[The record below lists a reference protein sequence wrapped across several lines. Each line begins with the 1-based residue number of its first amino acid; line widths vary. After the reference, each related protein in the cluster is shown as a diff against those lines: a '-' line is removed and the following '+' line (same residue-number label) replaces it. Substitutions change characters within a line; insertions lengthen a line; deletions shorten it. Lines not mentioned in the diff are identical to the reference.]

1 MATSLATGD
10 VVVDSTLVVEE
21 VLVDGEGSLHGSVVV
36 KLGLDARYSG
46 GVNDSTSLALVLCP
60 GLTGAGAGLSADT
73 GVTAAGGVGPAFLC
87 DNTSVGEVSPNVV
100 EVTTVAA
107 VVVCIA
113 RDWVLGSENEVL
125 TGDAESV
132 GESLSGTESPA

>member
-1 MATSLATGD
+1 MATSLTTSL
-10 VVVDSTLVVEE
+10 VVVDTALVVEE

-36 KLGLDARYSG
+36 KLSLDARDRG
-46 GVNDSTSLALVLCP
+46 GVNDRASLALVLSP
-60 GLTGAGAGLSADT
+60 GLAGAGAGLSADT
-73 GVTAAGGVGPAFLC
+73 RVTATGGVGPAGVR
-87 DNTSVGEVSPNVV
+87 DDTIVGEVSPDVV

-107 VVVCIA
+107 IVVGIA
-113 RDWVLGSENEVL
+113 RDGVLGREDDVL